1 MMRPPFRIPR
11 FLVPA
16 ALAAAAFAPAP
27 AGASEGDVPALAATF
42 ANGAGGWVATSSC
55 APLCSVANTIDPGPG
70 ASDPGSATVIY
81 TTLAGLLGGL
91 ASGTSTW
98 TSPSFTWTG
107 AAPDH
112 ATVSL
117 ARKASISG
125 LLSVGGSASC
135 RIQLEDL
142 TSGALATVADESI
155 STADPA
161 FVTRTMALDPSLLK
175 AAHSYRLRL
184 TTNLSAA
191 ALLSG
196 IRVAYD
202 DVRLSGTTDA
212 PATGN
217 ESGGDG
223 GTTGT
228 GGGNPAVTSPKS
240 GSAPSALRLL
250 APAGVRFTRGRP
262 LTVRVRATRAGKA
275 AGHLVITL
283 RVASTARRIT
293 TGRDGTASF
302 TLTLRGRRAAR
313 ITFRAGAA
321 VATTWARPR

>member
-1 MMRPPFRIPR
+1 MRAPSRIPR

-16 ALAAAAFAPAP
+16 ALAAAAFVPAQ
-27 AGASEGDVPALAATF
+27 AGASESDAPALAGTF
-42 ANGAGGWVATSSC
+42 ANGAGGWVSTSSC

-98 TSPSFTWTG
+98 TSPSFTWSG

-125 LLSVGGSASC
+125 LLVG
-135 RIQLEDL
+135 R
-142 TSGALATVADESI
+142 
-155 STADPA
+155 
-161 FVTRTMALDPSLLK
+161 
-175 AAHSYRLRL
+175 RLREFPH
-184 TTNLSAA
+184 SAGRPDVRSTRDGRGRGH
-191 ALLSG
+191 LHRRSG
-196 IRVAYD
+196 IRHAHGGARSVPLEGGALLPAPPHDEPLGRGAPERHPGLLRRRTPERD
-202 DVRLSGTTDA
+202 DDGD
-212 PATGN
+212 
-217 ESGGDG
+217 GDG
-223 GTTGT
+223 GRAAAAMVAPRGT
-228 GGGNPAVTSPKS
+228 GGGNPVVTSPKS

-283 RVASTARRIT
+283 RVATMARRIT
-293 TGRDGTASF
+293 TRRDGTASF

>member
-1 MMRPPFRIPR
+1 MRAPSRIPR

-16 ALAAAAFAPAP
+16 ALAAAAFVPAQ
-27 AGASEGDVPALAATF
+27 AGASESDAPALAGTF
-42 ANGAGGWVATSSC
+42 ANGAGGWVSTSSC

-98 TSPSFTWTG
+98 TSPSFTWSG

-117 ARKASISG
+117 ARKASIGG
-125 LLSVGGSASC
+125 LLSAGGSASS
-135 RIQLEDL
+135 RIQLEDV
-142 TSGALATVADESI
+142 TSGALATVADEGI
-155 STADPA
+155 STADPG
-161 FVTRTMALDPSLLK
+161 FVTRTVALDPSLLK

-196 IRVAYD
+196 IRVSYD
-202 DVRLSGTTDA
+202 DVRLTGTTDA
-212 PATGN
+212 PATGDG
-217 ESGGDG
+217 SGGDG
-223 GTTGT
+223 GTGGT
-228 GGGNPAVTSPKS
+228 GGGNPVVTSPKS

-283 RVASTARRIT
+283 RVATMARRIT
-293 TGRDGTASF
+293 TRSDGTASF
-302 TLTLRGRRAAR
+302 TLTLRGRGAAR